1 MFFVR
6 QKSQECGLHAIQNML
21 KTAAINRKDIHEAC
35 ETIEK
40 ETGDVLHHHE
50 SYCGDW
56 SVNAVLKTL
65 HNHGFTVD
73 RAVRT
78 QDNKRSWSVPEVDD
92 LLKDES
98 FRGFIVHQP
107 MRHHFT
113 CLRPEMVDGKPMLYY
128 VDSQSRG
135 PIRMSARLAM
145 QRCLSAAYA
154 WEPYLVRGDNLEF
167 VSPEESPQQIYQ
179 GIAEEQTVEQEAKN
193 QGIVLYRSV
202 GTKRP
207 REEFKPSEQFLRN
220 WRLFSQSKT
229 TIAPLPTES
238 TSSQTWTASGG
249 SEAPDT

>member
-21 KTAAINRKDIHEAC
+21 KTAAINRDDVHQAC
-35 ETIEK
+35 QSIQK
-40 ETGDVLHHHE
+40 ETGDFMHHHE
-50 SYCGDW
+50 SYCGDY

-65 HNHGFTVD
+65 HDHGFAVD
-73 RAVRT
+73 RAVRS
-78 QDNKRSWSVPEVDD
+78 QNNKRVWSAPEVDD

-128 VDSQSRG
+128 VDSQAMG

-154 WEPYLVRGDNLEF
+154 WEPYLVRGDELDYVAPKEM
-167 VSPEESPQQIYQ
+167 PEQVYQ
-179 GIAEEQTVEQEAKN
+179 GVVAEEYQGAEAER
-193 QGIVLYRSV
+193 QGMVLYRSS
-202 GTKRP
+202 GIKRP
-207 REEFKPSEQFLRN
+207 EFKPSAQFLQE
-220 WRLFSQSKT
+220 WRAFSQSKP
-229 TIAPLPTES
+229 IAIPAPTEKGPNPEC
-238 TSSQTWTASGG
+238 TASG
-249 SEAPDT
+249 AHDTSDM